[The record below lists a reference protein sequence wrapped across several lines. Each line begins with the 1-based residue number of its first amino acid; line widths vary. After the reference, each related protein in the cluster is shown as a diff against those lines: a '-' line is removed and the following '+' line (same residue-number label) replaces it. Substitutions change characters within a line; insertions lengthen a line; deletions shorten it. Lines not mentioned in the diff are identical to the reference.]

1 MSKLACKWWPSEP
14 HASLSRTH
22 SPTGWSA
29 ASRPLRAPP
38 EMPAAPRCPMR
49 VIAVLQ
55 YSGLPAQSNSFP
67 WTIAASRPLRGL
79 GQQETPDSRQN
90 VRDVDL
96 AIDQPECLKWLR
108 TIPQVVTHD
117 FSTKTEN
124 FVTPA
129 DAESPSRVSLPRL
142 PRTRAP
148 IRVTN
153 ALEVEFHVP
162 TGGGESLRVR
172 CGPSAARHGARLH
185 HPRGR
190 SSANDRAV
198 YAEYASRAAGRG
210 VGQSLRAVA
219 HPGVRATVATAPLCE
234 SQPRPCSADLCF

>member
-1 MSKLACKWWPSEP
+1 
-14 HASLSRTH
+14 
-22 SPTGWSA
+22 
-29 ASRPLRAPP
+29 
-38 EMPAAPRCPMR
+38 MPAAPRCPMR
-49 VIAVLQ
+49 AIAVLQ
-55 YSGLPAQSNSFP
+55 YSGLPAQPNHSFP
-67 WTIAASRPLRGL
+67 WTIAASRPVRG
-79 GQQETPDSRQN
+79 PVSRKSPTAARTSTMSISRSTN
-90 VRDVDL
+90 P
-96 AIDQPECLKWLR
+96 PECLKWLR
-108 TIPQVVTHD
+108 TIPQVVAQD
-117 FSTKTEN
+117 FLHKTEN

-148 IRVTN
+148 IRVRN

-198 YAEYASRAAGRG
+198 YAEYASCAARRG
-210 VGQSLRAVA
+210 VGQSLRAIA
-219 HPGVRATVATAPLCE
+219 HPGVRATVATAPICK
-234 SQPRPCSADLCF
+234 S